1 MIFLKISKI
10 IFYFLKV
17 EIFKSLINFDISCHS
32 EVENYIKQLML
43 SLKRKGYNISGFYI
57 VKVYYNESFGLIIK
71 IIKEDDLELF
81 KELVDLKITIY
92 PKSKMFLEID
102 DYFLIKNYKDIY
114 LANGKYYI
122 DVNLIKEDDLF
133 KLCEFSKVVLEED
146 FKKIKNKKLIVFQNI
161 V

>member
-1 MIFLKISKI
+1 MIFLKFSI
-10 IFYFLKV
+10 IDEEIKV

>member
-1 MIFLKISKI
+1 MKFSI
-10 IFYFLKV
+10 IDEEIKV